1 MNLARL
7 AIENSRIT
15 IIGTIFLVVVGI
27 TTYLSY
33 PSAEDPTIKIRN
45 ASVTASFP
53 GVSAERIEDLI
64 VVPLEAVMREI
75 SEIDEITS
83 TSKTGSVKLNLA
95 IRDDV
100 ADLDPVFQ
108 DIRNKANDVKSS
120 LPEGMQDPTV
130 NDEEG
135 LTAIATIAL

>member
-15 IIGTIFLVVVGI
+15 IIGIIFLVVVGI

>member
-15 IIGTIFLVVVGI
+15 IIGIIFLVVVGI

-83 TSKTGSVKLNLA
+83 TSKTESVKLNLA

>member
-15 IIGTIFLVVVGI
+15 IIGIIFLVVVGI

-100 ADLDPVFQ
+100 TDLDPVFQ